1 MIRAMRQT
9 LAAMNNSSIVAF
21 FPPIAISQRFQRDIQ
36 SFVLIAK
43 TVPRE
48 LEEEVRS
55 ASRRAVGVLLE
66 NPSLRPVSSIS
77 S

>member
-1 MIRAMRQT
+1 
-9 LAAMNNSSIVAF
+9 MNNSSIVAF
-21 FPPIAISQRFQRDIQ
+21 FPTIAISQRFQRDIQ